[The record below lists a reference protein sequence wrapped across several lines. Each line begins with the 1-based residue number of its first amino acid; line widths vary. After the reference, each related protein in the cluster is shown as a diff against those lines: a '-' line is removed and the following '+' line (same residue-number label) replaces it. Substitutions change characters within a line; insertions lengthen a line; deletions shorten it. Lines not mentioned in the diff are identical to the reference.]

1 MYDAS
6 EATNFPPQRRSTR
19 AVRVGEVAIGGE
31 APVSVQTMTKTDTAD
46 AEATLHQVQ
55 ATAGAG
61 AQIVRVAIPSQQALD
76 GFAQIVAGSPV
87 PIVADIHFD
96 YKLALAALERGAH
109 KIRINPGN
117 IGDDRRLGAVLEA
130 ASEAGIPVR
139 LGINAGSLEQDL
151 LEKYG
156 HPTAEALC
164 ESALRSVQR
173 AENLGFSDIVV
184 SIKASDVPTT
194 VAANRIFARESDVP
208 LHLGITEAG
217 FGTAGVAKSAVG
229 LGLLL
234 AEGIGDTIR
243 VSLTDDPVEEVRV
256 GRAILQSL
264 GMISGPT
271 LVSCPTCGRCKVDL
285 RPIAEQ
291 VQEALQE
298 IDRPIV
304 VAVMGCEVN
313 GPGEARE
320 ADIGL
325 ACGGEYGVI
334 FRRGEVLRRVKI
346 TQAAQELLAEIRDS
360 MLGGG

>member
-1 MYDAS
+1 MHNAF
-6 EATNFPPQRRSTR
+6 EANIFPPQRRPTR
-19 AVRVGEVAIGGE
+19 AVRVGEVSIGGE
-31 APVSVQTMTKTDTAD
+31 APVSVQTMTKTDTTD
-46 AEATLHQVQ
+46 AEATLRQVR
-55 ATAGAG
+55 AAAAAG
-61 AQIVRVAIPSQQALD
+61 AQIVRIAIPSQQALD

-96 YKLALAALERGAH
+96 YRLAVAAIERGAH

-117 IGDDRRLGAVLEA
+117 IGDDRRLGAVLDA

-139 LGINAGSLEQDL
+139 LGINAGSLEKDI

-156 HPTAEALC
+156 HPTADALC
-164 ESALRSVQR
+164 DSALRSVVR
-173 AENLGFSDIVV
+173 AEALGFSALVI
-184 SIKASDVPTT
+184 SIKSSSVPTT
-194 VAANRIFARESDVP
+194 VEANRLFSRESDVP

-217 FGTAGVAKSAVG
+217 LGTAGVAKSAVG

-234 AEGIGDTIR
+234 AEGIGDTLR
-243 VSLTDDPVEEVRV
+243 VSLTDNPVEEVRT

-264 GMISGPT
+264 NMISGSQ
-271 LVSCPTCGRCKVDL
+271 LVSCPTCGRCKVEL
-285 RPIAEQ
+285 RPIAQQ

-313 GPGEARE
+313 GPGEAKE

-334 FRRGEVLRRVKI
+334 FRHGEVLRRVKI
-346 TQAAQELLAEIRDS
+346 AQAVQELLAEIHDS
-360 MLGGG
+360 MTCGE

>member
-1 MYDAS
+1 MSDRPHGIA
-6 EATNFPPQRRSTR
+6 FPPQRRSTR
-19 AVRVGEVAIGGE
+19 AVRVGEVQIGGG

-46 AEATLHQVQ
+46 AEATLAQVRS
-55 ATAGAG
+55 AAAAG
-61 AQIVRVAIPSQQALD
+61 AQIVRVAVPAKKALA
-76 GFAQIVAGSPV
+76 GFAEIVAGSPV

-96 YKLALAALERGAH
+96 YKLAIAAIERGAA

-117 IGDDRRLGAVLEA
+117 IGDDSRLGAVLEA
-130 ASEAGIPVR
+130 ATEAGIPVR
-139 LGINAGSLEQDL
+139 LGVNAGSLEKEL
-151 LEKYG
+151 LEKYE

-164 ESALRSVQR
+164 ESALRSVGR
-173 AENLGFSDIVV
+173 AEALGFSDIVI

-194 VAANRIFARESDVP
+194 VAANRLFAGESDVP

-217 FGTAGVAKSAVG
+217 FGASGIAKSAVG

-243 VSLTDDPVEEVRV
+243 VSLTDDPVEEVRA

-271 LVSCPTCGRCKVDL
+271 LISCPTCGRCKVDL
-285 RPIAEQ
+285 RAIAEE

-298 IDRPIV
+298 IDAPIV

-313 GPGEARE
+313 GPGEAKE
-320 ADIGL
+320 VDIGL
-325 ACGGEYGVI
+325 ACGGDYAVI
-334 FRRGEVLRRVKI
+334 FRQGEPVKRVKM
-346 TQAAQELLAEIRDS
+346 TEAAEQLLSEIRS
-360 MLGGG
+360 LLE

>member
-1 MYDAS
+1 
-6 EATNFPPQRRSTR
+6 
-19 AVRVGEVAIGGE
+19 VRVGEVIIGAG

-46 AEATLHQVQ
+46 AEATISQVQ
-55 ATAGAG
+55 AAAAAG
-61 AQIVRVAIPSQQALD
+61 AQLVRVAVPSQQVLD
-76 GFAQIVAGSPV
+76 GFAQITASSPV

-96 YKLALAALERGAH
+96 YRLALEAIKQGAA

-130 ASEAGIPVR
+130 ASEVGIPVR

-151 LEKYG
+151 REKYG

-173 AENLGFSDIVV
+173 AENLGFFDIVV
-184 SIKASDVPTT
+184 SIKASSVSTM
-194 VAANRIFARESDVP
+194 VAANRMFARESDVP

-234 AEGIGDTIR
+234 AEGIGDTLR
-243 VSLTDDPVEEVRV
+243 VSLTDNPVEEVRA

-264 GMISGPT
+264 SMISGPQ
-271 LVSCPTCGRCKVDL
+271 LVSCPTCGRCKVEL

-313 GPGEARE
+313 GPGEAKE

-325 ACGGEYGVI
+325 ACSGDYGVI
-334 FRRGEVLRRVKI
+334 FRHGEVLRRVKI
-346 TQAAQELLAEIRDS
+346 SQAAQELLAEIRN
-360 MLGGG
+360 LATC

>member
-1 MYDAS
+1 M
-6 EATNFPPQRRSTR
+6 
-19 AVRVGEVAIGGE
+19 RVGEVIIGAG

-46 AEATLHQVQ
+46 AEATISQVQ
-55 ATAGAG
+55 AAAAAG
-61 AQIVRVAIPSQQALD
+61 AQLVRVAVPSQQVLD
-76 GFAQIVAGSPV
+76 GFAQITASSPV

-96 YKLALAALERGAH
+96 YRLALEAIKQGAA

-130 ASEAGIPVR
+130 ASEVGIPVR

-151 LEKYG
+151 REKYG

-173 AENLGFSDIVV
+173 AENLGFFDIVV
-184 SIKASDVPTT
+184 SIKASSVSTM
-194 VAANRIFARESDVP
+194 VAANRMFARESDVP

-234 AEGIGDTIR
+234 AEGIGDTLR
-243 VSLTDDPVEEVRV
+243 VSLTDNPVEEVRA

-264 GMISGPT
+264 SMISGPQ
-271 LVSCPTCGRCKVDL
+271 LVSCPTCGRCKVEL

-313 GPGEARE
+313 GPGEAKE

-325 ACGGEYGVI
+325 ACSGDYGVI
-334 FRRGEVLRRVKI
+334 FRHGEVLRRVKI
-346 TQAAQELLAEIRDS
+346 SQAAQELLAEIRN
-360 MLGGG
+360 LATC

>member
-1 MYDAS
+1 MHNAS
-6 EATNFPPQRRSTR
+6 EATNFPPQRRPTR
-19 AVRVGEVAIGGE
+19 AVRVGEVIIGGE
-31 APVSVQTMTKTDTAD
+31 APVSVQTMTKTDD

-96 YKLALAALERGAH
+96 YRLALAAIERGAA

-130 ASEAGIPVR
+130 ASEAGISVR

-194 VAANRIFARESDVP
+194 VAANRMLARESDVP

-243 VSLTDDPVEEVRV
+243 VSLTDDPVEEVHV

-264 GMISGPT
+264 NMISGPQ
-271 LVSCPTCGRCKVDL
+271 LVSCPTCGRCKVNL

-291 VQEALQE
+291 VQEALQG

-313 GPGEARE
+313 GPGEAKE
-320 ADIGL
+320 ADFGL

-346 TQAAQELLAEIRDS
+346 SQAAQELLAEIRDS
-360 MLGGG
+360 VG

>member
-1 MYDAS
+1 MDNAS
-6 EATNFPPQRRSTR
+6 QATGFPPQRRATQ
-19 AVRVGEVAIGGE
+19 AVHVGEVTIGGG

-46 AEATLHQVQ
+46 AEATLRQTR
-55 ATAGAG
+55 AAAAAG
-61 AQIVRVAIPSQQALD
+61 AQVVRVAIPSHQALD
-76 GFAQIVAGSPV
+76 GFAQIVADSPV

-96 YKLALAALERGAH
+96 YRLALAAIERGAA

-117 IGDDRRLGAVLEA
+117 IGDDSRLGAVLDA
-130 ASEAGIPVR
+130 AGEAGIPVR

-151 LEKYG
+151 LDKYG

-164 ESALRSVQR
+164 ESAFRSIQR
-173 AENLGFSDIVV
+173 AEKLGFCDIVV

-194 VAANRIFARESDVP
+194 VTANRLFARESNVP

-217 FGTAGVAKSAVG
+217 LGTAGVAKSAVG

-243 VSLTDDPVEEVRV
+243 VSLTDDPAEEVRA

-264 GMISGPT
+264 NMISGPQ
-271 LVSCPTCGRCKVDL
+271 LVSCPTCGRCKVEL

-313 GPGEARE
+313 GPGEAKE
-320 ADIGL
+320 ADFGL

-334 FRRGEVLRRVKI
+334 FRRGERLRRVKI
-346 TQAAQELLAEIRDS
+346 SQAAQELLAEIRKS
-360 MLGGG
+360 MTPQ

>member
-1 MYDAS
+1 MHNAS
-6 EATNFPPQRRSTR
+6 EATNFPPQRRATR
-19 AVRVGEVAIGGE
+19 AVRVGEVTIGGE

-46 AEATLHQVQ
+46 AEATLEQVR
-55 ATAGAG
+55 ATAAAG
-61 AQIVRVAIPSQQALD
+61 AHIVRVAIPAQQALD
-76 GFAQIVAGSPV
+76 GFAQIVAGSSV
-87 PIVADIHFD
+87 PIIADIHFD
-96 YKLALAALERGAH
+96 YRLALAAIERGAH

-117 IGDDRRLGAVLEA
+117 IGDDSRLGPLLDA
-130 ASEAGIPVR
+130 AGDAGIPVR
-139 LGINAGSLEQDL
+139 LGINAGSLEQEL
-151 LEKYG
+151 LDKYD

-173 AENLGFSDIVV
+173 AERLGFCDIVV

-217 FGTAGVAKSAVG
+217 FGTAGVTKSAVG

-234 AEGIGDTIR
+234 AEGIGDTLR
-243 VSLTDDPVEEVRV
+243 VSLTDDPVEEVRA

-264 GMISGPT
+264 NMISGPQ
-271 LVSCPTCGRCKVDL
+271 LVSCPTCGRCKVEL

-313 GPGEARE
+313 GPGEAKE

-334 FRRGEVLRRVKI
+334 FRRGEVLRRVKMS
-346 TQAAQELLAEIRDS
+346 QAAEELLAEIGDS
-360 MLGGG
+360 MTCGE

>member
-1 MYDAS
+1 
-6 EATNFPPQRRSTR
+6 
-19 AVRVGEVAIGGE
+19 
-31 APVSVQTMTKTDTAD
+31 
-46 AEATLHQVQ
+46 
-55 ATAGAG
+55 
-61 AQIVRVAIPSQQALD
+61 
-76 GFAQIVAGSPV
+76 
-87 PIVADIHFD
+87 
-96 YKLALAALERGAH
+96 
-109 KIRINPGN
+109 
-117 IGDDRRLGAVLEA
+117 
-130 ASEAGIPVR
+130 
-139 LGINAGSLEQDL
+139 
-151 LEKYG
+151 
-156 HPTAEALC
+156 
-164 ESALRSVQR
+164 
-173 AENLGFSDIVV
+173 
-184 SIKASDVPTT
+184 
-194 VAANRIFARESDVP
+194 VP

-234 AEGIGDTIR
+234 AEGIGDTLR
-243 VSLTDDPVEEVRV
+243 VSLTDDPVEEVRA

-264 GMISGPT
+264 NMISGPQ

-313 GPGEARE
+313 GPGEAKE

-346 TQAAQELLAEIRDS
+346 SQAAQELLAEIRGS
-360 MLGGG
+360 MTRY

>member
-1 MYDAS
+1 MHNVS
-6 EATNFPPQRRSTR
+6 EATNFPPQRRATR
-19 AVRVGEVAIGGE
+19 AVCVGEVTIGGTV
-31 APVSVQTMTKTDTAD
+31 PVSVQTMTKTDTAD
-46 AEATLHQVQ
+46 AEATLHQVR
-55 ATAGAG
+55 AVAAAG
-61 AQIVRVAIPSQQALD
+61 AQIVRVAIPAQQALD
-76 GFAQIVAGSPV
+76 AFAQIVAGSPV

-96 YKLALAALERGAH
+96 YRLALAAIECGAH

-117 IGDDRRLGAVLEA
+117 IGNDHRLGAILDA

-164 ESALRSVQR
+164 ESALRSVRR
-173 AENLGFSDIVV
+173 AEDLGFSDIVV

-194 VAANRIFARESDVP
+194 VGANRIFARESDVP

-234 AEGIGDTIR
+234 AEGIGDTLR
-243 VSLTDDPVEEVRV
+243 VSLTDDPVEEVRA

-264 GMISGPT
+264 NMISGPQ

-313 GPGEARE
+313 GPGEAKE

-346 TQAAQELLAEIRDS
+346 SQAAQELLAEIRGS
-360 MLGGG
+360 MTRY

>member
-1 MYDAS
+1 
-6 EATNFPPQRRSTR
+6 
-19 AVRVGEVAIGGE
+19 
-31 APVSVQTMTKTDTAD
+31 MTKTDTANV
-46 AEATLHQVQ
+46 EATLEQVR
-55 ATAGAG
+55 AAAAAG

-96 YKLALAALERGAH
+96 YRLALAAIERGAH

-117 IGDDRRLGAVLEA
+117 IGDDRRLEAVLDAVGE
-130 ASEAGIPVR
+130 SDIPVR
-139 LGINAGSLEQDL
+139 LGINAGSLEQSL
-151 LEKYG
+151 LDKYG

-164 ESALRSVQR
+164 ESAVRSVQR
-173 AENLGFSDIVV
+173 AEDLGFCDIVV

-194 VAANRIFARESDVP
+194 VAANRIFTRESDVP

-217 FGTAGVAKSAVG
+217 LGTAGVAKSAVG

-234 AEGIGDTIR
+234 AEGIGDTLR
-243 VSLTDDPVEEVRV
+243 VSLTDDPVEEVRA

-264 GMISGPT
+264 NMISGPQ
-271 LVSCPTCGRCKVDL
+271 LISCPTCGRCKVEL
-285 RPIAEQ
+285 RPIAQQ

-313 GPGEARE
+313 GPGEAKE

-346 TQAAQELLAEIRDS
+346 SQAAQELLAEIHALID
-360 MLGGG
+360 

>member
-1 MYDAS
+1 MTDAPA
-6 EATNFPPQRRSTR
+6 ETTFPPQRRLSR
-19 AVRVGEVAIGGE
+19 AVRVGEVIVGGD

-46 AEATLHQVQ
+46 AEATLAQVRS
-55 ATAGAG
+55 AAAAG
-61 AQIVRVAIPSQQALD
+61 AQIVRVAVPAKKALD
-76 GFAQIVAGSPV
+76 GFAEVVTGSPV

-96 YKLALAALERGAH
+96 YKLAIAAIEHGAA

-117 IGDDRRLGAVLEA
+117 IGDDSRLGAVLEA
-130 ASEAGIPVR
+130 AGQAGIAVR
-139 LGINAGSLEQDL
+139 LGVNAGSLEKEL
-151 LEKYG
+151 LEKYA

-164 ESALRSVQR
+164 ESALRSVKR
-173 AENLGFSDIVV
+173 AEALGFSDIVI

-194 VAANRIFARESDVP
+194 VTANRLFAHESDVP

-217 FGTAGVAKSAVG
+217 FGSSGVAKSAVG

-243 VSLTDDPVEEVRV
+243 VSLTDDPVEEVRAA
-256 GRAILQSL
+256 RAILQSL

-285 RPIAEQ
+285 RAIAEQ

-298 IDRPIV
+298 IDAPIV

-325 ACGGEYGVI
+325 ACGADYAVI
-334 FRRGEVLRRVKI
+334 FRHGELIRRVKI
-346 TQAAQELLAEIRDS
+346 SEAAEELLAEMRA
-360 MLGGG
+360 LEPPP